1 MNEIDAQVRGVVKA
15 SAGYMSFAAI
25 IGIIIG
31 FLMLIFP
38 GGTMKLMSAAF
49 TIFQVILSI
58 FILAYAISEGVGHIR
73 NGARSAGIIY
83 IIIGILAT
91 ALVWLFQASII
102 YYVVAALLIASGLAE
117 VIAGFRVEMGRY
129 FIIFLGVI
137 NIAIGFVILRFPVAL
152 PLLIAWYV
160 LFWGVSR
167 LLLSM
172 ELRRLTRS

>member
-1 MNEIDAQVRGVVKA
+1 MNEMDRQVRGVVKA

-38 GGTMKLMSAAF
+38 GGTMKLMATAF
-49 TIFQVILSI
+49 TIFQIILSV
-58 FILAYAISEGVGHIR
+58 FILSYAISEGVGYIR
-73 NGARSAGIIY
+73 HGAKNAGIIY
-83 IIIGILAT
+83 IVIGVLAT

-102 YYVVAALLIASGLAE
+102 YYIVAALLIASGLAE
-117 VIAGFRVEMGRY
+117 VVAGFRVEMGRY

-137 NIAIGFVILRFPVAL
+137 NIAIGFIILRFPVAL

-172 ELRRLTRS
+172 ELRRLTHS